1 MLRLFVFG
9 LGYVG
14 DAFASALR
22 ARGWEVAATARD
34 AASAEK
40 LRAQGIIPADPADR
54 DAMAAAL
61 TGVNAILVTA
71 PPGPDGC
78 PALEAII
85 PALAQA
91 EGFPDWIGYL
101 STTGVYGDFDGR
113 WVFET
118 SPLKAQSVEGARRV
132 GAERDW
138 QEVARGMG
146 LTLAAFRLPGIYGP
160 GRSALD
166 RLCAGEGRRIVKT
179 GQVFSRIH
187 VEDIVTGLLASLDR
201 PRAGGVYNLVDDE
214 PAPPQDVMEHAARL
228 LGVPVPPDLPFNE
241 LGLSPATRRFYAEN
255 KRVSNALAKAEL
267 GWRPRYATYREGLA
281 AILAAGG

>member
-1 MLRLFVFG
+1 MRLFVFG

-14 DAFASALR
+14 AAFSRVLR
-22 ARGWEVAATARD
+22 ARGWEIAATARD
-34 AASAEK
+34 ANQADR
-40 LRAQGIIPADPADR
+40 LRAQGITPADPDDR

-61 TGVNAILVTA
+61 TGVNAILITA

-78 PALEAII
+78 PALESLI

-91 EGFPDWIGYL
+91 GSFPDWIGYL
-101 STTGVYGDFDGR
+101 STTGVYGDFEGR

-138 QEVARGMG
+138 RQVGRGMG
-146 LTLAAFRLPGIYGP
+146 LTVTTFRLPGIYGP

-166 RLCAGEGRRIVKT
+166 RLRAGEGRRIVKP

-187 VEDIVTGLLASLDR
+187 LDDIVTGLLASLAR
-201 PRAGGVYNLVDDE
+201 PRAGGIYNLVDDA
-214 PAPPQDVMEHAARL
+214 PAPPQDVMEHAAHL

-241 LGLSPATRRFYAEN
+241 LGMSPATRRFYAEN
-255 KRVSNALAKAEL
+255 KRVSNARAKAEL
-267 GWRPRYATYREGLA
+267 GWRPLYPTYREGLA
-281 AILAAGG
+281 AIQKAGG